1 MADNK
6 EDVEKVPKKRGRKP
20 KQDVAVNE
28 EKENITM
35 STKKQSNITMQNVQ
49 SRMASIFR
57 QNRD

>member
-28 EKENITM
+28 EKENIR
-35 STKKQSNITMQNVQ
+35 KKYGLEKLHVWTYLV
-49 SRMASIFR
+49 
-57 QNRD
+57 D